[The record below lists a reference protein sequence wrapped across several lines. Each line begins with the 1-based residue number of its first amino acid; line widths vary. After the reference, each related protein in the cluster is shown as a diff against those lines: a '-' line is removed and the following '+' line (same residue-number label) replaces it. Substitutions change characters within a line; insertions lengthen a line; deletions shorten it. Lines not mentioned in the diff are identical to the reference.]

1 METERPLSTSTLSPR
16 GVREAHKM
24 KGIYMTEIQE
34 QRVQAQTCQMYNDAI
49 VIISIEEMA
58 ELIQALCKTLRLMLG
73 DNTIRKTEKEVS
85 AMVDEEIA
93 DTEIALNRLVDI
105 MGYQGQRMEKVKQI
119 IEHKIDRMDY
129 ILGKENEDESE

>member
-1 METERPLSTSTLSPR
+1 
-16 GVREAHKM
+16 
-24 KGIYMTEIQE
+24 
-34 QRVQAQTCQMYNDAI
+34 MYSEAI
-49 VIISIEEMA
+49 VINAMEEMA

-73 DNTIRKTEKEVS
+73 DKTLRKTEKEVS
-85 AMVDEEIA
+85 AMMDEEIA

-129 ILGKENEDESE
+129 ILGKEDEDD

>member
-1 METERPLSTSTLSPR
+1 
-16 GVREAHKM
+16 
-24 KGIYMTEIQE
+24 MTESQKE
-34 QRVQAQTCQMYNDAI
+34 RVHAQTQQMYSEAI
-49 VIISIEEMA
+49 VIIAMEEMA

-105 MGYQGQRMEKVKQI
+105 MGYQGQRLEKVKQI
-119 IEHKIDRMDY
+119 IEHKIDRIDY
-129 ILGKENEDESE
+129 ILGKEDEDESE

>member
-1 METERPLSTSTLSPR
+1 
-16 GVREAHKM
+16 
-24 KGIYMTEIQE
+24 MTESQKE
-34 QRVQAQTCQMYNDAI
+34 RVHAQTQQMYSEAI
-49 VIISIEEMA
+49 VINAMEEMA

-73 DNTIRKTEKEVS
+73 DKTLRKTEKEVS
-85 AMVDEEIA
+85 AMMDEEIA

-129 ILGKENEDESE
+129 ILGKEDEDD

>member
-1 METERPLSTSTLSPR
+1 
-16 GVREAHKM
+16 
-24 KGIYMTEIQE
+24 MTESQKE
-34 QRVQAQTCQMYNDAI
+34 RVQAQTGQMYNDAI

-58 ELIQALCKTLRLMLG
+58 ELIQALCKTMRLMLG
-73 DNTIRKTEKEVS
+73 DKTLRKTEKEVS

-105 MGYQGQRMEKVKQI
+105 MGYQGQRLEKVKQI

-129 ILGKENEDESE
+129 ILKRSNEDECK

>member
-1 METERPLSTSTLSPR
+1 
-16 GVREAHKM
+16 
-24 KGIYMTEIQE
+24 MTESQKE
-34 QRVQAQTCQMYNDAI
+34 RVHAQTQQMYSEAI
-49 VIISIEEMA
+49 VINAMEEMA

-73 DNTIRKTEKEVS
+73 DKTLRKTEKEVS
-85 AMVDEEIA
+85 AMMDEEIA

>member
-1 METERPLSTSTLSPR
+1 
-16 GVREAHKM
+16 
-24 KGIYMTEIQE
+24 MTESQKE
-34 QRVQAQTCQMYNDAI
+34 RVHAQTQQMYSEAI
-49 VIISIEEMA
+49 VINAMEEMA

-119 IEHKIDRMDY
+119 IEHKIDRIDY
-129 ILGKENEDESE
+129 ILGKEKENETE

>member
-1 METERPLSTSTLSPR
+1 
-16 GVREAHKM
+16 
-24 KGIYMTEIQE
+24 MTESQKE
-34 QRVQAQTCQMYNDAI
+34 RVHAQTQQMYSEAI
-49 VIISIEEMA
+49 VINAMEEMA

-119 IEHKIDRMDY
+119 IEHKIDRIDY
-129 ILGKENEDESE
+129 ILGEEDEDESK